1 MSDEL
6 LVRHCSPTLAGMKT
20 GSVFSCRSTSRS
32 ETLAQIRALN
42 RRLVAKGLRVIPLRF
57 TDQNVLVY
65 VYRPGQLQQDLSNEQ
80 AARLL
85 LDHGYEDLRAESCL
99 IKLIDRF
106 RESGEFPHEL
116 GLFLGYP
123 AVDVKGFINGSECV
137 YTGLWKVYESD
148 LRKARE
154 LFERCRDCTKC
165 FLRLNKEGWS
175 LYNLTINK

>member
-65 VYRPGQLQQDLSNEQ
+65 VYRPGQLQQDLS
-80 AARLL
+80 
-85 LDHGYEDLRAESCL
+85 C
-99 IKLIDRF
+99 
-106 RESGEFPHEL
+106 
-116 GLFLGYP
+116 
-123 AVDVKGFINGSECV
+123 
-137 YTGLWKVYESD
+137 
-148 LRKARE
+148 
-154 LFERCRDCTKC
+154 
-165 FLRLNKEGWS
+165 
-175 LYNLTINK
+175 

>member
-1 MSDEL
+1 MSDEMII
-6 LVRHCSPTLAGMKT
+6 HCCAPTMAALKT
-20 GSVFSCRSTSRS
+20 GSVFNCPFGNKEEMSVRLSDIKECLERKGVKVVELRYRNGRGLVYFYRPKMLEKDLSCP
-32 ETLAQIRALN
+32 LARELLMDYGYP
-42 RRLVAKGLRVIPLRF
+42 REGLR
-57 TDQNVLVY
+57 
-65 VYRPGQLQQDLSNEQ
+65 EQ
-80 AARLL
+80 IEHLKGRLNSS
-85 LDHGYEDLRAESCL
+85 ED
-99 IKLIDRF
+99 
-106 RESGEFPHEL
+106 FPHEL

-165 FLRLNKEGWS
+165 FLRLSKEGWS

>member
-1 MSDEL
+1 MSDEMII
-6 LVRHCSPTLAGMKT
+6 HCCAPTMAALKT
-20 GSVFSCRSTSRS
+20 GSVFNCPFES
-32 ETLAQIRALN
+32 EEEMRNSLSEINVCLKRKGVSVVAL
-42 RRLVAKGLRVIPLRF
+42 RYRKGRG
-57 TDQNVLVY
+57 LVY
-65 VYRPGQLQQDLSNEQ
+65 FYRPKMLE
-80 AARLL
+80 
-85 LDHGYEDLRAESCL
+85 EDLKGHLAKELLADYGYPEEGTEEKIAHLRR
-99 IKLIDRF
+99 RF
-106 RESGEFPHEL
+106 DSSRDFPHEL

-165 FLRLNKEGWS
+165 FLRLSKEGWS